1 MISDTKFLSQLKLVK
16 GAIKTPKSF
25 AHKYSF
31 FVLNFNICML
41 KRTFHL
47 SLTSNPST
55 FFYIFKIY
63 ICIVRSVMLRKDIR
77 THGHTQTH
85 THKYLNMENSTKI
98 CYIALSDK

>member
-47 SLTSNPST
+47 SNPST
-55 FFYIFKIY
+55 FFNIFKISWKCL
-63 ICIVRSVMLRKDIR
+63 IC
-77 THGHTQTH
+77 
-85 THKYLNMENSTKI
+85 NF
-98 CYIALSDK
+98 